1 MLHKLYEHTKFTS
14 SLLPRAVVTMTIGYC
29 LGADPSVKVVYK
41 PISRVRG
48 ESGLIN
54 VSVNFTYIQVT
65 EITNTRNEPTTVF
78 FTDQIPLSRDDK
90 LKVKRG
96 GRERGEEER
105 ERERGPKHGRS
116 RYILLLNTGDTLGAK
131 YYQVKARSA
140 PP

>member
-1 MLHKLYEHTKFTS
+1 M
-14 SLLPRAVVTMTIGYC
+14 
-29 LGADPSVKVVYK
+29 YK

-54 VSVNFTYIQVT
+54 VSVNFTYTQVT

-96 GRERGEEER
+96 GRERGEEEKER
-105 ERERGPKHGRS
+105 EREKERGPKHGRS
-116 RYILLLNTGDTLGAK
+116 RYILLLNTGDTIGAS